1 MTECGETHF
10 GRNKGS
16 ERTIRTNLEF
26 GSEQSSD
33 GPGSGLEEVCGST
46 VGRCC
51 RNVSTEIVGHFGFE
65 CDVGMNVETYPSANA
80 NEVSVLV
87 GRAKAEVVREGS
99 NLEVVIGEPGAL
111 GHHHGR
117 HSQAKNYYS
126 DER

>member
-33 GPGSGLEEVCGST
+33 GSGPRLEEVCGST
-46 VGRCC
+46 VGRCR
-51 RNVSTEIVGHFGFE
+51 RNVATEIVGHFGFE
-65 CDVGMNVETYPSANA
+65 RDVGMNVETYASADA
-80 NEVSVLV
+80 NEVDVRV
-87 GRAKAEVVREGS
+87 GAAKAEVVRES
-99 NLEVVIGEPGAL
+99 SYLEVVIGEPGTL

-117 HSQAKNYYS
+117 HSQAKN
-126 DER
+126 